1 LFFFFFLGENF
12 LFFFFFFFFRLIFVP
27 LMRVIL
33 CFLRVVLNLLVNY
46 VLSDADCAP
55 LNFLAFGVEWFGGL
69 WGRFGLCIVLC

>member
-1 LFFFFFLGENF
+1 
-12 LFFFFFFFFRLIFVP
+12 
-27 LMRVIL
+27 MRVIL

>member
-1 LFFFFFLGENF
+1 LDFVFFEGENER
-12 LFFFFFFFFRLIFVP
+12 FFFFFFFRLIFVP